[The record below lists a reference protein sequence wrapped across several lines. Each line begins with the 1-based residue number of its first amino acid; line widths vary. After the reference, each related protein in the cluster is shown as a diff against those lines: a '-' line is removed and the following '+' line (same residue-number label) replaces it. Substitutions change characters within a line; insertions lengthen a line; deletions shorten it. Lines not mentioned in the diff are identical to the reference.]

1 VIVYRCT
8 QRLAKRL
15 RVPLADDAFPSSGA
29 LGDWYANIL
38 NVASAR
44 LVLCLSEHT
53 LLPVILPV
61 RKSEFPNQFPL
72 YLGRVLSGVGI
83 PDLLV
88 ERETRLAIQPAFA
101 KTRDRSLLG
110 SLNDFV
116 FSASVFLDAGDSI
129 LDANLK
135 LAEMPSKVIGFKFP
149 SEAAREAL
157 GVRNPR

>member
-1 VIVYRCT
+1 MIVYRCT

-29 LGDWYANIL
+29 LGDWYANVL

-53 LLPVILPV
+53 LLPVILPI
-61 RKSEFPNQFPL
+61 RKSEFPSQFPQ
-72 YLGRVLSGVGI
+72 YLGGVLAGVGI
-83 PDLLV
+83 PERII
-88 ERETRLAIQPAFA
+88 ERETGLAMQPAFA

-116 FSASVFLDAGDSI
+116 FCASVFLDVASCHQ
-129 LDANLK
+129 
-135 LAEMPSKVIGFKFP
+135 
-149 SEAAREAL
+149 L
-157 GVRNPR
+157 G